1 MAPRQQ
7 ERRALIQKWIRALR
21 NKKYGQCR
29 SALRSDKNRFCC
41 LGVLCDIQNRDGW
54 ARRGAYDSNGFY
66 WKDSG
71 DTTVLPPSLQDEIGM
86 EDASGDFILTPR
98 LAKQIFEE
106 LPHLKKEPKKFLE
119 EIREDEAN
127 VETALVSL
135 NDMGFSFRMIA
146 FIIEK
151 RPPGL
156 FKSNRK

>member
-1 MAPRQQ
+1 
-7 ERRALIQKWIRALR
+7 
-21 NKKYGQCR
+21 
-29 SALRSDKNRFCC
+29 
-41 LGVLCDIQNRDGW
+41 
-54 ARRGAYDSNGFY
+54 
-66 WKDSG
+66 
-71 DTTVLPPSLQDEIGM
+71 M

-98 LAKQIFEE
+98 LAKQILEE
-106 LPHLKKEPKKFLE
+106 FPHLKKEPKKFLE